1 MGKYRNCHRK
11 CTSQGW
17 AVSGLSAK
25 GRVDILDFLFLRPGL
40 SSASE
45 VSHSKDLCGMN
56 SVSLAGQGTGHRGG
70 MEASLAKYRRDFG
83 SNRPQ
88 HSVPDKNNM
97 EKIKMKCS

>member
-1 MGKYRNCHRK
+1 M
-11 CTSQGW
+11 
-17 AVSGLSAK
+17 SGLSAK

-45 VSHSKDLCGMN
+45 VSHSKDLYGMN

-70 MEASLAKYRRDFG
+70 MEAKYRRDFG